1 MSELPY
7 SESSGALIDQLL
19 YLDREMTAKMYVAGK
34 KINDIYQ
41 IYNDRLSLL
50 ERFSLIP
57 LTEQDKLLLE
67 HKKEDIYLEFKL
79 FKLKKDVEKQLSD
92 FLIYLEDTRK
102 DRI

>member
-41 IYNDRLSLL
+41 IY
-50 ERFSLIP
+50 
-57 LTEQDKLLLE
+57 
-67 HKKEDIYLEFKL
+67 
-79 FKLKKDVEKQLSD
+79 KLKYV
-92 FLIYLEDTRK
+92 
-102 DRI
+102 